1 MLLFEINSSHV
12 VGYSFAEVIAMRIR
26 IILFVVTATLVIGG
40 ALTRTVAQS
49 GSRQPAVRKEQ
60 PTLAAL
66 AARLNVL
73 EDKEEIHAAM
83 MEYGRTL
90 DNRDFAGFAALFS
103 RDAEYGGARGA
114 LQKGP
119 AAIRALLEMQLARNA
134 APQPGRDYHFFYNE
148 TIVVNGDTA
157 TALSKGAFYVTN
169 EARKLET
176 GSAVNYHDE
185 FIREDGKWKFKKR
198 VLGERPANA
207 GAGAPPAATPPAAPA
222 R

>member
-1 MLLFEINSSHV
+1 
-12 VGYSFAEVIAMRIR
+12 MRIR
-26 IILFVVTATLVIGG
+26 AILFTVTAVVALSG
-40 ALTRTVAQS
+40 ALTVVGSQRPQPGAAAS
-49 GSRQPAVRKEQ
+49 GSNAQ
-60 PTLAAL
+60 PTIAQL
-66 AARLNVL
+66 AARLKVL
-73 EDKEEIHAAM
+73 EDKEEIHALM

-90 DNRDFAGFAALFS
+90 DNRDFAGFAALFA

-148 TIVVNGDTA
+148 TIEVNGDTA

-169 EARKLET
+169 ENRKLET
-176 GSAVNYHDE
+176 GAAVNYHDE

-207 GAGAPPAATPPAAPA
+207 GATPAGAPAATPPTTAPPAAPP

>member
-1 MLLFEINSSHV
+1 
-12 VGYSFAEVIAMRIR
+12 MRTH
-26 IILFVVTATLVIGG
+26 IILVVVSVTLVLSG
-40 ALTRTVAQS
+40 ALTRTAAQS
-49 GSRQPAVRKEQ
+49 GSRQPAAQNAQ
-60 PTLAAL
+60 PTLATL
-66 AARLNVL
+66 AARLKVL
-73 EDKEEIHAAM
+73 EDKEEIHAVM

-114 LQKGP
+114 LRKGP

-148 TIVVNGDTA
+148 TIEVTGDTA
-157 TALSKGAFYVTN
+157 TALSKGAFYTTS

-207 GAGAPPAATPPAAPA
+207 GATPASTPPPQPQ
-222 R
+222 

>member
-1 MLLFEINSSHV
+1 
-12 VGYSFAEVIAMRIR
+12 MRVR
-26 IILFVVTATLVIGG
+26 TIIMVVTATLVVSA
-40 ALTRTVAQS
+40 ALTRAGAQRAQS
-49 GSRQPAVRKEQ
+49 EASAQKKGQPAPVSLE
-60 PTLAAL
+60 
-66 AARLNVL
+66 ARLKAL
-73 EDKEEIHAAM
+73 EDKEQIHAVM

-103 RDAEYGGARGA
+103 REAEYGGARGA

-119 AAIRALLEMQLARNA
+119 AAIRAYLEMQLARNA

-148 TIVVNGDTA
+148 TIEVNGDTA

-198 VLGERPANA
+198 VLGERPADA
-207 GAGAPPAATPPAAPA
+207 GAGAPPAATPPAAAP

>member
-1 MLLFEINSSHV
+1 
-12 VGYSFAEVIAMRIR
+12 
-26 IILFVVTATLVIGG
+26 
-40 ALTRTVAQS
+40 
-49 GSRQPAVRKEQ
+49 
-60 PTLAAL
+60 
-66 AARLNVL
+66 
-73 EDKEEIHAAM
+73 M

-103 RDAEYGGARGA
+103 RDAEYGGARGP

-119 AAIRALLEMQLARNA
+119 AAIRALLEMQLGRNA

-148 TIVVNGDTA
+148 TIDVNGDTA
-157 TALSKGAFYVTN
+157 TALSKGAFYTTS

-198 VLGERPANA
+198 VLGERPANCR
-207 GAGAPPAATPPAAPA
+207 GATPASTPPAALPRPRRPIGRCASSSA
-222 R
+222 RRLPPYGPVARSVFHANATGSISCTSSEIAIGTLSETP

>member
-1 MLLFEINSSHV
+1 
-12 VGYSFAEVIAMRIR
+12 MRVR
-26 IILFVVTATLVIGG
+26 TIIMVVTATLVVSG
-40 ALTRTVAQS
+40 ALTRAGAQRAQS
-49 GSRQPAVRKEQ
+49 EASAQKGPSTPVSLE
-60 PTLAAL
+60 
-66 AARLNVL
+66 ARLKAL
-73 EDKEEIHAAM
+73 EDKEEIHAVM

-103 RDAEYGGARGA
+103 REAEYGGARGA

-119 AAIRALLEMQLARNA
+119 AAIRAYLEMQLARNA

-148 TIVVNGDTA
+148 TIQVNGDTA

-185 FIREDGKWKFKKR
+185 FIREDAKWKFKKR

-207 GAGAPPAATPPAAPA
+207 GAGAPPAATPPAAPP